1 MTKAIMPFDQV
12 IAGILQSIKDG
23 TQATDAIVI
32 LVNRETGEFKCAGL
46 PYDPP
51 RNADVLERAL
61 SRFKRT
67 AAREG
72 RIRSSL
78 KLPH

>member
-1 MTKAIMPFDQV
+1 MPFDQV

-32 LVNRETGEFKCAGL
+32 LVDRKTGEFKVAGL
-46 PYDPP
+46 PYDPA
-51 RNADVLERAL
+51 RNTDVLERAL